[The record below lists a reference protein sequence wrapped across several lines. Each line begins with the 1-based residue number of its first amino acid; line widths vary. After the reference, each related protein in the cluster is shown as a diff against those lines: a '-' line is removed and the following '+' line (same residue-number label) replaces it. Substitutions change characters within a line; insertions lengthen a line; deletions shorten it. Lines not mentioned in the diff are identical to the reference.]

1 MSATKELDTS
11 KLEGPKPPKPT
22 VPELDIDKIDDM
34 KYRHLF
40 EFVPRDDPDGHKEQ
54 MKVLKADIKENGIEE
69 PLHVAKIGNTR
80 GTKYVLLSGHD
91 RLTCA
96 KQLGKTAVPVL
107 KRSALT
113 DEQQYSYVVRANSL
127 RKQFTKRQLVSAV
140 LVDHPEWA
148 DRRIAAMVGCSAPT
162 VGEARAALQE
172 AGSIQKVAGSKRVNR
187 NGNSRGTRDGTK
199 KPRSG
204 TFSPTPKPKVVS
216 GEPRMVKR
224 LGEYRVAGDKIH
236 GRGNVI
242 AKKMSIISAELQWAR
257 KEWDDLTE
265 DDRTKIIQAVAA
277 HRRVLDEVS
286 THWTPETEPAAP
298 VEVFPR
304 LLT

>member
-1 MSATKELDTS
+1 
-11 KLEGPKPPKPT
+11 
-22 VPELDIDKIDDM
+22 
-34 KYRHLF
+34 
-40 EFVPRDDPDGHKEQ
+40 
-54 MKVLKADIKENGIEE
+54 
-69 PLHVAKIGNTR
+69 
-80 GTKYVLLSGHD
+80 
-91 RLTCA
+91 
-96 KQLGKTAVPVL
+96 
-107 KRSALT
+107 
-113 DEQQYSYVVRANSL
+113 
-127 RKQFTKRQLVSAV
+127 
-140 LVDHPEWA
+140 
-148 DRRIAAMVGCSAPT
+148 
-162 VGEARAALQE
+162 
-172 AGSIQKVAGSKRVNR
+172 
-187 NGNSRGTRDGTK
+187 
-199 KPRSG
+199 
-204 TFSPTPKPKVVS
+204 
-216 GEPRMVKR
+216 MVKR